1 MVDLNKVHRV
11 DEARYSKRQELDFV
25 IRNRRNRLIA
35 LWAAERLGL
44 GEQEAAGYATDIV
57 GDAIVKPGDQHLVKA
72 LLRDLANA
80 GVAAS
85 EADLHGELER
95 FHRVAAMEFGEAGG
109 KNRRQPHAS

>member
-35 LWAAERLGL
+35 LWVAERLGL
-44 GEQEAAGYATDIV
+44 GEQESAGYATDVV
-57 GDAIVKPGDQHLVKA
+57 GDAIVKPGDQHLVNA
-72 LLRDLANA
+72 LIRDLGNA
-80 GVAAS
+80 GVTVS
-85 EADLHGELER
+85 EAALHAELER

-109 KNRRQPHAS
+109 KERSRSHAA